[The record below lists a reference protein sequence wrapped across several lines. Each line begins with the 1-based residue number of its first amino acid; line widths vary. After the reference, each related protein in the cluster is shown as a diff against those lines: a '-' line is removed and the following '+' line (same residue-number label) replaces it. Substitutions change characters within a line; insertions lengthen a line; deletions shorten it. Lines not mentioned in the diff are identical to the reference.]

1 MNSRF
6 RRWTES
12 DIQYLKENYA
22 DVSNKDIA
30 KVLERT
36 IGAVFVRAQILGL
49 KKSKDYLSGRI
60 LNAQKALASRR
71 AANPL
76 TDEERREHIRRRR
89 RERNAYIKTHNPEVW
104 ERMLERKRES
114 YRKNKKK

>member
-1 MNSRF
+1 MNSHF

-22 DVSNKDIA
+22 DVPNKDIA
-30 KVLERT
+30 KALERT

-49 KKSKDYLSGRI
+49 KKSKDYLSSRI

-76 TDEERREHIRRRR
+76 TAEERREYIRRRR
-89 RERNAYIKTHNPEVW
+89 RERDAYIKTHNPEVW
-104 ERMLERKRES
+104 ERKLERKRE
-114 YRKNKKK
+114 YYHKHKKQ

>member
-22 DVSNKDIA
+22 DVPNKDIA
-30 KVLERT
+30 KALERT

-49 KKSKDYLSGRI
+49 KKSRDYLSKRI

-71 AANPL
+71 ATNLL
-76 TDEERREHIRRRR
+76 TAEERREYIRKRR
-89 RERNAYIKTHNPEVW
+89 RERCAYIKTHNPEVW
-104 ERMLERKRES
+104 ERMLERKRE
-114 YRKNKKK
+114 YYHKHKKQ

>member
-6 RRWTES
+6 KRWSES

-22 DVSNKDIA
+22 DVPNKDIA
-30 KVLERT
+30 KALERT

-49 KKSKDYLSGRI
+49 KKSRDYLSKRI

-71 AANPL
+71 ATNLL
-76 TDEERREHIRRRR
+76 TAEERREYIRKRR
-89 RERNAYIKTHNPEVW
+89 RERCAYIKTHNQEVW
-104 ERMLERKRES
+104 ERMLERKRE
-114 YRKNKKK
+114 YYHKHKKQ

>member
-6 RRWTES
+6 KRWTES
-12 DIQYLKENYA
+12 DIQYLKENYS

-30 KVLERT
+30 KALERT

-49 KKSKDYLSGRI
+49 KKSKNYLSGRI

-76 TDEERREHIRRRR
+76 TAEERREYIRRRR
-89 RERNAYIKTHNPEVW
+89 RERDAYIKTHNPEVW
-104 ERMLERKRES
+104 ERKLERKRE
-114 YRKNKKK
+114 YYHKHKKQ